1 MKIET
6 PCIAVVPAVAKTLDI
21 DSEEWRQ
28 LIRRRGDLIYKKNRQ
43 GLNDEERI
51 EYEGLERIVDATM
64 AA

>member
-1 MKIET
+1 MEIET
-6 PCIAVVPAVAKTLDI
+6 PCIAAVPAVAKTLDI